1 MKIQIIVVKDL
12 NVDHIAA
19 MIMRRNVQSKLISKR
34 TQWVE
39 IILSFSKRLRKRFQ
53 TQKLGDRETKFNNI
67 FNNKIDVE
75 V

>member
-19 MIMRRNVQSKLISKR
+19 MMMCRNVQSKVISKK

-39 IILSFSKRLRKRFQ
+39 IILSILKTIEEEISNSEAWR
-53 TQKLGDRETKFNNI
+53 
-67 FNNKIDVE
+67 
-75 V
+75 